1 MPSVSTAAQKRHRK
15 RKVSAAGAAAAKGR
29 KIFKGKEG
37 GKYYLS
43 GPKRNRN
50 YI

>member
-1 MPSVSTAAQKRHRK
+1 MPAIAAQKRHRK

-29 KIFKGKEG
+29 KIYKGKEG